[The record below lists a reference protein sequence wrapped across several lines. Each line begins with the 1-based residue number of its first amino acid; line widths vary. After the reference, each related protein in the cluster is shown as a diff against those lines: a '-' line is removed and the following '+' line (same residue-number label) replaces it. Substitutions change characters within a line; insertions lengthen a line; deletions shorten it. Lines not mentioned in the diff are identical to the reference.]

1 MGNMS
6 TIEVEVTIAEGED
19 LVIGVRTDNNK
30 SAMYCNYEGLS
41 WDCCGRLKVDN
52 FRLYCNSTV
61 PTAINAISTNTVD
74 DTPAY
79 NLMGIRVNPA
89 TVRGIYIHNGKKYM
103 K

>member
-1 MGNMS
+1 MKDFLFFEMF
-6 TIEVEVTIAEGED
+6 EKYYLKHLD
-19 LVIGVRTDNNK
+19 LILYLLDLENRFLYKLN
-30 SAMYCNYEGLS
+30 
-41 WDCCGRLKVDN
+41 DN